1 MALRGKL
8 LANLSLA
15 KSRPNQEEGYLSK
28 CKRYLASIPSQDKN
42 ARKKLNFVSSSAQSN
57 ENAPDQSSKV
67 LDPSK
72 ISPPSGSGMCLMW
85 KTGQVSSGS
94 DIDGKESSDDISG
107 GDKNE
112 GMDDNENDQL
122 GNPISEGDPAPRTM
136 CKDTEVPAD
145 MDGNEANLLRD
156 YGEDI
161 DRNEDNLLRDY
172 GEDID
177 GNDNNLMRD
186 YGEEERYDIQDKEN
200 RYADL
205 SKKKTV
211 RFERKTGKKSARA
224 IQQSFKN
231 GFVTLKKSLRELQK
245 KNDLEPEFLLIV
257 KNNAQKKSDTCSSVF
272 AEKFLTLG
280 AGELMERFCSKS
292 GLQYNVEE
300 FALVKGEGKS
310 LVMDMK
316 GTENAIANKNRKKG
330 KKSESRDTAKDDSS
344 SESLGE
350 HEEPVVVETESSEEE
365 VDIFNM
371 RSSAKAVCTPGS
383 SRIRDSGSLVFGN
396 GSKQT
401 SPELQKQRQDDLKA
415 RKEASKKVEVDI
427 LGAKN
432 KVRMKKK
439 PITKGKKK
447 PVRF

>member
-1 MALRGKL
+1 
-8 LANLSLA
+8 
-15 KSRPNQEEGYLSK
+15 
-28 CKRYLASIPSQDKN
+28 
-42 ARKKLNFVSSSAQSN
+42 
-57 ENAPDQSSKV
+57 
-67 LDPSK
+67 
-72 ISPPSGSGMCLMW
+72 MCLMW

-94 DIDGKESSDDISG
+94 DIDSKESSDNISG
-107 GDKNE
+107 GDENE

-122 GNPISEGDPAPRTM
+122 GNPSSEGDPAPQTM
-136 CKDTEVPAD
+136 CKGNDPEYKDTEVHAD
-145 MDGNEANLLRD
+145 MGGNENDLLRD
-156 YGEDI
+156 YGKDI
-161 DRNEDNLLRDY
+161 DGNEDNLLRDY

-177 GNDNNLMRD
+177 GNDDNLMRD
-186 YGEEERYDIQDKEN
+186 YGEEERYGIQDKEN
-200 RYADL
+200 RYPDL

-211 RFERKTGKKSARA
+211 RFERKIGKKSARA

-272 AEKFLTLG
+272 AEKFLTFG
-280 AGELMERFCSKS
+280 AGELMKRFCSES

-310 LVMDMK
+310 LEMDMK
-316 GTENAIANKNRKKG
+316 GTENAIAKKNRKKG
-330 KKSESRDTAKDDSS
+330 KKSRSRDTAKDDSS

-439 PITKGKKK
+439 PITKGRKK